1 MCDHSHIATDEI
13 ASVENDPEVSIAQQ
27 ADKGPKRALSS
38 QPTALSRPSKR
49 SRSKQP
55 SLNPS
60 TDNVV
65 SMSIEADSISV
76 REASNTAV
84 PATTTSM
91 PSVIAEDNIIPAVA
105 ADVAIT
111 SRNPAVDTH
120 ARAPLTDFPKDT
132 KPAVLR
138 PKPTLLPPSCSRTV
152 SRSQEPIEIQSAANI
167 VRMHTPVS
175 PPIQTRSISRD
186 REGPRPTSV
195 APLGTLQD
203 SRDTPVQLEMRSP
216 PVRSAVLQMKKPP
229 PAVIDIS
236 SDEDEAVSALLQRK
250 SSSMSREPSKTTV
263 KESPAL
269 PSKVLGL
276 QSLQQQDNAM
286 QMSTTEGPDVVAVER
301 AAHAVTPAQAAANCP
316 EASASSPRVTK
327 VPAAPNAINALSAGA
342 NAVASVAAD
351 SAPSSRSMATG
362 PAVGQWLA
370 ERLARKSHADTM
382 KSNLDHTT
390 IPPHARA
397 ASGPTA
403 NPSMAAEPANFITS
417 QNPSAP
423 ILPRDGSNIMS
434 TAISG
439 RTHHVAIPPPAENAA
454 SSTSA
459 PAPKQTLRHPA
470 VHNAGKRL
478 SVGNNLLAKVIAR
491 DDAAVAETIP
501 AAETSA
507 ATQLQGKKSVPK
519 RKKVKASS
527 FCKTVDELSD
537 LLDRHI
543 LMTAA
548 PELRAELAV
557 DIQRS
562 RKKDRGIMKELREYE
577 VQSTSRRQWR
587 ARISASVQPPQ
598 PGPSALT
605 AVSQSVVVG
614 APPQI
619 HNGIPDAALREM
631 LAPTSIPAAM
641 EPSAQGNAHA
651 QLVNLLAIAP
661 SAHTGTSASSPSTS
675 QHNNAV
681 ASAARQLALERSLG
695 SKHHQVLH
703 DQPVPNL
710 PGVSSS
716 PAVSKPPDSKLV
728 SNGHDNGS
736 DSPAVKL
743 DKPYRYRP
751 RRSFDAIPSS
761 ISTSLTDTMMQGRP
775 NSAILPPQY
784 SAAAHATHQ
793 GPSMNGGLPYALVA
807 GRSGGTSLGAAAAG
821 ANQPMSNAQRREQY
835 MTGHSMQHIPN
846 AATHISHSQS
856 VPLPTPAVAPNC
868 VGPDNA
874 HLSGIA
880 ARDAPPRP
888 HAQAPEAGQTGT
900 LEISSPSLGLVGD
913 RETAQSRTVE
923 PSRWGPIIV
932 NEQYQTRPHRRFDHG
947 SLTKVSASDDN
958 TESSRCNL
966 QADHSA
972 QGLTVTTPCS
982 APSSPLHVDTSIVT
996 ASSSMPLQQNVA
1008 DAAVASAAT
1017 APMRPMLNAGRQAHD
1032 MAGLPQ
1038 HVSTV
1043 ALAPQ
1048 QPVTAPLRT
1057 HSQSCP
1063 ATTVDIQMRQHATSQ
1078 APPKELRISIPAAT
1092 SASHTA
1098 HQHPVSSHPAAGR
1111 QNVAPRSS
1119 VATAP
1124 PLPTQVALPTSTTP
1138 ASAPT
1143 EAAAVPETSIG
1154 LEFILSRL
1162 AWAVGQSL
1170 KDDEV
1175 REAEKHLTEHNI
1187 PSQALTR
1194 FRHFV
1199 SIFWQVRRDVT
1210 TDFSVL
1216 WLTRLNRG
1224 K

>member
-1 MCDHSHIATDEI
+1 
-13 ASVENDPEVSIAQQ
+13 
-27 ADKGPKRALSS
+27 
-38 QPTALSRPSKR
+38 
-49 SRSKQP
+49 
-55 SLNPS
+55 
-60 TDNVV
+60 
-65 SMSIEADSISV
+65 MSIEVDGMSV
-76 REASNTAV
+76 REASVNAVLAV
-84 PATTTSM
+84 PPT
-91 PSVIAEDNIIPAVA
+91 PSVIAEDTIITTDAVGVAVA
-105 ADVAIT
+105 LRSPAIE
-111 SRNPAVDTH
+111 TH
-120 ARAPLTDFPKDT
+120 PRAPLTDFPKNS
-132 KPAVLR
+132 KPAMLR
-138 PKPTLLPPSCSRTV
+138 PKPTLLPPSRSRTA
-152 SRSQEPIEIQSAANI
+152 SRSQEPIENQPAANI
-167 VRMHTPVS
+167 VRMHTPIS
-175 PPIQTRSISRD
+175 PPIQTRSIFRD
-186 REGPRPTSV
+186 REAPPPTSL
-195 APLGTLQD
+195 APPGTLED
-203 SRDTPVQLEMRSP
+203 SRDTPVQSEMRSP

-250 SSSMSREPSKTTV
+250 TSSMSREPSKPTV
-263 KESPAL
+263 KESPAP
-269 PSKVLGL
+269 PSKELGL
-276 QSLQQQDNAM
+276 QFSQKQDNVTQA
-286 QMSTTEGPDVVAVER
+286 SPLEAPDVVTVKR
-301 AAHAVTPAQAAANCP
+301 TTYTVTPAHATASRP
-316 EASASSPRVTK
+316 EAITTSLRVSK
-327 VPAAPNAINALSAGA
+327 VPVAPNTIDALSAGA
-342 NAVASVAAD
+342 NALASAVAD
-351 SAPSSRSMATG
+351 SAPLSHSLATG

-370 ERLARKSHADTM
+370 ERLARKSQAESVKT
-382 KSNLDHTT
+382 KLGHTVIT
-390 IPPHARA
+390 PDAQVALHSSASVSIA
-397 ASGPTA
+397 AK
-403 NPSMAAEPANFITS
+403 PANLITP
-417 QNPSAP
+417 QNPCAP
-423 ILPRDGSNIMS
+423 TVPHDVNTIMPA
-434 TAISG
+434 AISS
-439 RTHHVAIPPPAENAA
+439 RPHDVPISTPTENAA
-454 SSTSA
+454 ASTSA
-459 PAPKQTLRHPA
+459 PVQKQTLLHPA
-470 VHNAGKRL
+470 VRDANKRL
-478 SVGNNLLAKVIAR
+478 SVGNDLLARVIAR
-491 DDAAVAETIP
+491 DDATVAETIP
-501 AAETSA
+501 AAETST
-507 ATQLQGKKSVPK
+507 ATQLQGKKSSPK
-519 RKKVKASS
+519 RKKVKVSS

-548 PELRAELAV
+548 PQLRTELAV

-562 RKKDRGIMKELREYE
+562 RRKARGTMKQLREYE
-577 VQSTSRRQWR
+577 VQSKSRRQWR
-587 ARISASVQPPQ
+587 ARTSASVQPPQ
-598 PGPSALT
+598 SGPSSLK
-605 AVSQSVVVG
+605 AVSQSVVIGV
-614 APPQI
+614 PPQI

-631 LAPTSIPAAM
+631 LAPTSIPAVI
-641 EPSAQGNAHA
+641 EPSAQGNTHA
-651 QLVNLLAIAP
+651 QLVNLLATAP
-661 SAHTGTSASSPSTS
+661 AAQIGISASSPSTS
-675 QHNNAV
+675 QHNTAV
-681 ASAARQLALERSLG
+681 PSAASQSALERSLG

-716 PAVSKPPDSKLV
+716 PALSKPPDSKLV
-728 SNGHDNGS
+728 SNGHDKGS
-736 DSPAVKL
+736 DSPAVRL

-751 RRSFDAIPSS
+751 QSSFDAIPSS
-761 ISTSLTDTMMQGRP
+761 ISTPPTDTMMQGRP
-775 NSAILPPQY
+775 KPAILVPQY
-784 SAAAHATHQ
+784 GAAAHATHQ

-821 ANQPMSNAQRREQY
+821 ANQPMSSAQRREQY
-835 MTGHSMQHIPN
+835 MTGHSMQHIPT

-856 VPLPTPAVAPNC
+856 VPLPTHAVAPNC
-868 VGPDNA
+868 VGADNA

-923 PSRWGPIIV
+923 PSRWEPIIV

-1017 APMRPMLNAGRQAHD
+1017 APMRPMLNAGRQAHV

-1057 HSQSCP
+1057 PSQSCP
-1063 ATTVDIQMRQHATSQ
+1063 ATTVDIQMRQHVTSQ

-1187 PSQALTR
+1187 PSQALNR